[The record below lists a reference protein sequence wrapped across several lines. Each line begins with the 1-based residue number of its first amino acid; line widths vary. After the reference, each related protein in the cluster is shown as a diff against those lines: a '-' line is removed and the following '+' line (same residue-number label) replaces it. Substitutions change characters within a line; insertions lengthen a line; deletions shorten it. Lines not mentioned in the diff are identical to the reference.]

1 MNFHMTFIC
10 LLVGGVLTV
19 PNEYSSKN
27 LSNKRKEKITKDL
40 VLVLKNRKINSL
52 DGWPKRM

>member
-1 MNFHMTFIC
+1 MTFIC